1 MFELFE
7 KLETPVAVV
16 SRLIAIATACLCVIS
31 RARRRPATAVRRRS
45 ARRKKSAHRKGLR
58 ARAGKGRN
66 GDRREPR
73 LCGNARSGSRE
84 GSDASRS
91 ASREARAKTR
101 TDVAS
106 RGLASMRS
114 REEMVPTRPKTSGD
128 KETTV
133 EIVIC

>member
-1 MFELFE
+1 MFEFFE

-66 GDRREPR
+66 GDRQEPR
-73 LCGNARSGSRE
+73 LCGNARGGSRE

-91 ASREARAKTR
+91 VPRKSPAKTR
-101 TDVAS
+101 TYVAS

-114 REEMVPTRPKTSGD
+114 REEMAPARPKTGGT

-133 EIVIC
+133 EIGIY

>member
-1 MFELFE
+1 MTF
-7 KLETPVAVV
+7 
-16 SRLIAIATACLCVIS
+16 RAIAF
-31 RARRRPATAVRRRS
+31 RRRG
-45 ARRKKSAHRKGLR
+45 ARGKKSAERNRLC

-91 ASREARAKTR
+91 TSRETRAKTR
-101 TDVAS
+101 PYVAS

-114 REEMVPTRPKTSGD
+114 REEMAPARPKTGGM
-128 KETTV
+128 KENN
-133 EIVIC
+133 C

>member
-16 SRLIAIATACLCVIS
+16 SRLIAIATACLCMIS
-31 RARRRPATAVRRRS
+31 RARRRPATAVRRWS
-45 ARRKKSAHRKGLR
+45 ARRKKSVHRKGLR

-91 ASREARAKTR
+91 ASREAREDAHR
-101 TDVAS
+101 RCSPRA
-106 RGLASMRS
+106 REHALARRNGSDAPEDER
-114 REEMVPTRPKTSGD
+114 RQGNN
-128 KETTV
+128 
-133 EIVIC
+133 C